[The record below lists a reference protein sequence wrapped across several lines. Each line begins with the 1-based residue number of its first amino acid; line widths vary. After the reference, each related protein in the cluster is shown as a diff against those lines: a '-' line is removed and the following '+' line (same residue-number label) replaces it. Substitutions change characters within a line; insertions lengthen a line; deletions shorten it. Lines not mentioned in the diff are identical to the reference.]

1 MVIMPSNV
9 YLITSFQQICKLKQS
24 DIVVVGIGSVLYKYY
39 RAIKLICNRVIHG
52 FESVCLLR
60 LSFKKRH
67 TVSDSWTTRLQI
79 NLIALYF
86 FFIGP
91 T

>member
-39 RAIKLICNRVIHG
+39 GAIKLICKRGIHG

-60 LSFKKRH
+60 LICRDL
-67 TVSDSWTTRLQI
+67 TYVSSCVYHSRNDIRFRI
-79 NLIALYF
+79 HR
-86 FFIGP
+86 
-91 T
+91 

>member
-1 MVIMPSNV
+1 MDLNPSFC
-9 YLITSFQQICKLKQS
+9 ISTFQ
-24 DIVVVGIGSVLYKYY
+24 
-39 RAIKLICNRVIHG
+39 
-52 FESVCLLR
+52 

-67 TVSDSWTTRLQI
+67 TVSDSWITRLQI

-91 T
+91 TVTLIIIVKI